1 MNSDQRID
9 PATQTGAWPNRGL
22 LPLLSNMYRLYEVGT
37 DVMSDLGKIDNR
49 FLSLTGVAMTI
60 NEARDSLTPKFDWI
74 KTNVFDHD
82 ADEPVIFH
90 RRKIVQ
96 RKGIFGVLNDDRK
109 RALFDK
115 AMLRSIKVCDY
126 NVITVVIDK
135 LAAQDKNAWKEKHP
149 YHYLMQILTEKF
161 ARFLDR
167 MNDFGDIM
175 PEGRMG
181 KKDALLQEA
190 YEAVRQNGNY
200 YYSPTQIRHR
210 IPSSNLKIRYK
221 RDNIAG
227 LQLADLL
234 AHPSHMAMLTQQK
247 QPITLGN
254 FATAVNEVLVATK
267 YDRSGSGRIDGYGRK
282 VLP

>member
-1 MNSDQRID
+1 
-9 PATQTGAWPNRGL
+9 
-22 LPLLSNMYRLYEVGT
+22 MYRLYVDEVGT
-37 DVMSDLGKIDNR
+37 DVMSDLSKIDNR

-74 KTNVFDHD
+74 KAHIFDHD
-82 ADEPVIFH
+82 ADDPVIFH

-96 RKGIFGVLNDDRK
+96 RKGVYGVLNDDRK

-115 AMLRSIKVCDY
+115 ALLRSMKVCDY
-126 NVITVVIDK
+126 KVITVVIDK
-135 LAAQDKNAWKEKHP
+135 MAALEKSKWKEKHP
-149 YHYLMQILTEKF
+149 YHYLMQILTEKY

-167 MNDFGDIM
+167 VNDFGDIM

-190 YEAVRQNGNY
+190 YEQVRLSGNY

-210 IPSSNLKIRYK
+210 IPSDNLKIRYK

-227 LQLADLL
+227 LQLADLI
-234 AHPSHMAMLTQQK
+234 AHPSHMALLDQQK
-247 QPITLGN
+247 QPVNLGK
-254 FATAVNEVLVATK
+254 FAIAVNDVLVATK
-267 YDRSGSGRIDGYGRK
+267 YDRSSSGRIDGYGRK
-282 VLP
+282 ILP